1 MIWELL
7 EALANPTEWAIK
19 FEKGEITIAPL
30 SEVRGRMIER
40 QLVK

>member
-1 MIWELL
+1 MIWTLL
-7 EALANPTEWAIK
+7 EAIANPTEWAVK

-30 SEVRGRMIER
+30 SEVKGRLIER

>member
-7 EALANPTEWAIK
+7 DALTNPTEWAIK

-30 SEVRGRMIER
+30 SEVRGRLIER

>member
-7 EALANPTEWAIK
+7 EALKHPQLWAIK
-19 FEKGEITIAPL
+19 FERGEIFLAPL
-30 SEVRGRMIER
+30 DTVQGHVIER